1 MIRGQESI
9 QRADDKSFLID
20 FETEVK
26 ETYEAGNIKAPVHLC
41 GGNEEQLIK
50 IFSKIGVDD
59 WVFSTWRSHYHAL
72 LHGVAPKVLKQKIY
86 LAI

>member
-26 ETYEAGNIKAPVHLC
+26 ETRPLVESRTKDLLDRLGIKDVDKIEYEPVRKEIISKLKYVGLREGGIININK
-41 GGNEEQLIK
+41 LI
-50 IFSKIGVDD
+50 
-59 WVFSTWRSHYHAL
+59 RPL
-72 LHGVAPKVLKQKIY
+72 
-86 LAI
+86 